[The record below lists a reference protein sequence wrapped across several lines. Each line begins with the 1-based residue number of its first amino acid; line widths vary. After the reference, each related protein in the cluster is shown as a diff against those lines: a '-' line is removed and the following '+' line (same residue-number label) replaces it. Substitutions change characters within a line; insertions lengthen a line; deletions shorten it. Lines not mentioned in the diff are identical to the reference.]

1 VADQPILDTIEFYL
15 LKEHTIVNDTVRL
28 VALVSGTIDPDL
40 SEVVVKENVRALM
53 KRLIPSANWQFSG
66 MTRGTH
72 ASGREE
78 LSVTATTRVS
88 EAENYALERRART
101 ASEAGLTIAS
111 VYSDTTPPQSM
122 VNEAE
127 SNLRKDLLRDTAKE
141 IAALNEIARDMPGPG
156 APYRLHALT
165 FETGGGP
172 ANIQAMSVS
181 NRGGATMQAH
191 AMNYGSGMGDDG
203 TLGNATKVTMRA
215 RVRLGRV

>member
-1 VADQPILDTIEFYL
+1 MTDQPILDTIEFYL
-15 LKEHTIVNDTVRL
+15 VKEHTIVNDTVRL
-28 VALVSGTIDPDL
+28 VASVSGTIDPDL
-40 SEVVVKENVRALM
+40 TEVAVKENVRALM

-88 EAENYALERRART
+88 EAENYALERRARA

-122 VNEAE
+122 INEAE

-141 IAALNEIARDMPGPG
+141 MAALNEIARDMPG
-156 APYRLHALT
+156 APYRLHSLT
-165 FETGGGP
+165 FDTGGGV
-172 ANIQAMSVS
+172 AAMSVS
-181 NRGGATMQAH
+181 NRGATMQAQ